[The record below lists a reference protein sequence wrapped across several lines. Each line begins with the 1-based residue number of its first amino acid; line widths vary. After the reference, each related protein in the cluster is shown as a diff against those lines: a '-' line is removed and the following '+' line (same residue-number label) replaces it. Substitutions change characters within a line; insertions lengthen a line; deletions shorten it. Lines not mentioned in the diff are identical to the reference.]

1 MKKLIVI
8 ILLAGCI
15 PVAAQIKERPERPGL
30 FSFFR
35 MKQLPPNL
43 RWLRNAPAFTTLP
56 MGNLSSSTY
65 WQGVSYTSYSENG
78 RFRSTHS
85 FDVQG
90 QLRESRASFSLRK
103 SGTLSK
109 WCVQLS
115 AQRSRPLFI
124 YTIR

>member
-8 ILLAGCI
+8 ILLVGCI
-15 PVAAQIKERPERPGL
+15 PAAAQFKERSERPGL

-43 RWLRNAPAFTTLP
+43 RWLRNAPVFTTLP
-56 MGNLSSSTY
+56 MGMSSSAY

-103 SGTLSK
+103 SGVLSK
-109 WCVQLS
+109 WAVQLS
-115 AQRSRPLFI
+115 AQRSRPLFV

>member
-1 MKKLIVI
+1 MKKLVAI

-15 PVAAQIKERPERPGL
+15 PAAAQIKGQSEKPGL

-35 MKQLPPNL
+35 VKQLPPNL
-43 RWLRNAPAFTTLP
+43 RWLRNAPVFTNLP
-56 MGNLSSSTY
+56 MNNRSSSTY
-65 WQGVSYTSYSENG
+65 WEGVSYTSYSENG

-85 FDVQG
+85 FDVLG
-90 QLRESRASFSLRK
+90 QLRESRASFSLKK
-103 SGTLSK
+103 SGMLSK